1 MVPQLFMLVPLGA
14 DGCLVFVGCDLN
26 LTGGGT
32 TVRIVLHFSIVYFFS
47 LALLW
52 GGQRYPPSAALECYD
67 LFLVESKI
75 QDLQLTFVHQFQNTI
90 WAFLILP
97 IS

>member
-1 MVPQLFMLVPLGA
+1 LGA

-52 GGQRYPPSAALECYD
+52 GDQRYPPSAALECYD
-67 LFLVESKI
+67 A
-75 QDLQLTFVHQFQNTI
+75 FQNTANNYKGQSRFNCFI
-90 WAFLILP
+90 RRI
-97 IS
+97 

>member
-1 MVPQLFMLVPLGA
+1 MLVPLGA

-67 LFLVESKI
+67 VPGLNWK
-75 QDLQLTFVHQFQNTI
+75 QDLYI
-90 WAFLILP
+90 IKLILE
-97 IS
+97 

>member
-1 MVPQLFMLVPLGA
+1 
-14 DGCLVFVGCDLN
+14 LVFVGCDLN

-52 GGQRYPPSAALECYD
+52 GGQRYPPVL
-67 LFLVESKI
+67 L
-75 QDLQLTFVHQFQNTI
+75 
-90 WAFLILP
+90 
-97 IS
+97 

>member
-1 MVPQLFMLVPLGA
+1 
-14 DGCLVFVGCDLN
+14 LVFVGCDLN

-52 GGQRYPPSAALECYD
+52 GGQRYPPSAALECYAARGGQGSSTRG
-67 LFLVESKI
+67 EGSWKE
-75 QDLQLTFVHQFQNTI
+75 
-90 WAFLILP
+90 
-97 IS
+97 